1 MDLESPTSTHP
12 SAPELKP
19 ATNVDRGTP
28 PNWDGPKQQPGSQR
42 ASSSDRAV
50 LLTSGN
56 TGGSVEEPPKIVED
70 QSSQPPKR
78 GPGRP
83 VKRRK

>member
-1 MDLESPTSTHP
+1 MDLESPTSAHP

-19 ATNVDRGTP
+19 ATSIDRGTP
-28 PNWDGPKQQPGSQR
+28 PNWDASKQQSGSQR
-42 ASSSDRAV
+42 ASSSDRGV

-56 TGGSVEEPPKIVED
+56 TGGSAEEPNKVAED
-70 QSSQPPKR
+70 QSSQPAKR